1 MAPIRGTLLEH
12 LAGASGNEAMSN
24 SGEIAERSAP
34 WSRGVELSFGDTVSG
49 VNGIGGAGC
58 CKYCFV

>member
-1 MAPIRGTLLEH
+1 MAPIRGTLLGH
-12 LAGASGNEAMSN
+12 LAGASGNETLRN
-24 SGEIAERSAP
+24 SGETAQRSTP
-34 WSRGVELSFGDTVSG
+34 WSRVVELSFGDTASG

>member
-12 LAGASGNEAMSN
+12 LAGASGNEAMRN
-24 SGEIAERSAP
+24 PGEIAERSTP
-34 WSRGVELSFGDTVSG
+34 WSRVVDTVSG